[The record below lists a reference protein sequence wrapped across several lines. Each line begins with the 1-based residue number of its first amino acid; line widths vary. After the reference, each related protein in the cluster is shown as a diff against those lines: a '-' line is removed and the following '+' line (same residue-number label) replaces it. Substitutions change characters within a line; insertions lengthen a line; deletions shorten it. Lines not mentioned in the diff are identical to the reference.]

1 MLALAEEESH
11 AGLWALFVSAF
22 VSSTLLPGG
31 SEALLFGLASEGYRE
46 PWVLLLTASVGNT
59 LGGITSWLVGR
70 VIAWRF
76 PGHRMLRAERYQRAL
91 QRVRRWG
98 APALVFS
105 WLPIVGDP
113 LCVVAGWLRTGLF
126 ATVFFIALGKVL
138 RYSAVLWMA

>member
-1 MLALAEEESH
+1 MDLISEGNT

-31 SEALLFGLASEGYRE
+31 SEALLYGLARAGHHE
-46 PWVLLLTASVGNT
+46 PWLLLMIASTGNT
-59 LGGITSWLVGR
+59 LGGMTSWLVGR
-70 VIAWRF
+70 IIAWRF
-76 PGHRMLRAERYQRAL
+76 PSHRMLATPRYQRAL

-98 APALVFS
+98 APALIFS

-113 LCVVAGWLRTGLF
+113 LCVVAGWLRTSLP

-138 RYSAVLWMA
+138 RYSAVLYVA